1 MTEQPASRQP
11 ASPIENPDFEVLV
24 VTGMSGAGR
33 STAANVLEDMDWYV
47 VDNLPPQMI
56 APLVELVARADGKLP
71 KVAVVADVRGRGM
84 FNALDEAIGDY
95 QDQGIGVRVL
105 FLDASDEVLVRRFE
119 SVRRPHPLQ
128 GDGTLIDGIEAER
141 EALEGIRS
149 RADIVV
155 DTSDLNVHQL
165 GAEVRRTFGQEGT
178 EPLHITVMSFGFKYG
193 IPKDADHVADVRFLP
208 NPYWIPHLRSFTGQ
222 DAQVSDYVLAQP
234 GALAFIDRYLSTLD
248 VVIEGYL
255 SENRTY
261 ATVAIG
267 CTGGKHRSVAI
278 AEQLARR
285 LADRTP
291 AKVTVRHRDLGRE

>member
-1 MTEQPASRQP
+1 MTDHPAT
-11 ASPIENPDFEVLV
+11 PDAGVEVLV
-24 VTGMSGAGR
+24 LTGMSGAGR
-33 STAANVLEDMDWYV
+33 STAANALEDMDWYV

-84 FNALDEAIGDY
+84 FSALEEAIADY

-128 GDGTLIDGIEAER
+128 ADGTLIEGIEAER
-141 EALEGIRS
+141 SALAGIRS
-149 RADIVV
+149 RADITI

-165 GAEVRRTFGQEGT
+165 GAEVRRAFGHEGSDA
-178 EPLHITVMSFGFKYG
+178 LRITVMSFGFKYG
-193 IPKDADHVADVRFLP
+193 IPKDADNVADVRFLP
-208 NPYWIPHLRSFTGQ
+208 NPYWIPHLREFTGQ
-222 DAQVSDYVLAQP
+222 DAPVADYVLAQP
-234 GALAFIDRYLSTLD
+234 GALAFVDRYCSALD

-255 SENRTY
+255 RENRTY

-267 CTGGKHRSVAI
+267 CTGGKHRSVALT
-278 AEQLARR
+278 EQLARR

-291 AKVTVRHRDLGRE
+291 AAVTVRHRDLGRE